1 MSPMPRVLRHVVVLP
16 ALGLVLLAAAPARA
30 QVVADTTAAP
40 AGPGDVVL
48 VPTGPVTYDPVTGEP
63 VSVGGP
69 PITLT
74 VEEAVALAMD
84 RAYAVQLANLDVQ
97 NAVAQVRGAY
107 GQLYPRVEGS
117 ANYTRSVVSA
127 NPFAGSG
134 AGGLFG
140 SLGAIDWLAYNEDA
154 RTDDDPETVPL
165 TLEEF
170 RDRQEAGQTAAGFEP
185 DPNANPFGVDN
196 QFNGA
201 IAITQ
206 TLYSGSA
213 FAAVRGARTL
223 REFSEA
229 GLEARRADAAHDA
242 RRLFYAALLAQ
253 ERVSVLQASVERA
266 GETAGEAALLVAQG
280 VRPALER
287 LQAEVALGNL
297 ESQLHQAAA
306 GAGNARDQL
315 LYAIGLP
322 VGQDVTLRG
331 ALTPPVDP
339 GPFRNVGLVDAVSVA
354 RRERPDLRQAR
365 LGVRLRQVDRNIS
378 RAAYFPTL
386 SAFVNLGYAGTVPD
400 DRTFL
405 TQTGDFTYETGSLGF
420 FDGSYWNPSVAVG
433 LTMQWTLF
441 DGFQRRY
448 TLQQREIAIRQSEV
462 QLAQAEQA
470 ATLEVSAAL
479 REMESAERRVTAAGG
494 TVDQAQ
500 TAYTYAIERLRQ
512 GVGPQLDARTASDQL
527 DQARLNYLQA
537 VYDYLVAQS
546 ALQRATGTIVP
557 RPPAPGAGA
566 GTNP

>member
-1 MSPMPRVLRHVVVLP
+1 MSPMSRVLNAAVAT
-16 ALGLVLLAAAPARA
+16 ALGLFVLVAAPVRA
-30 QVVADTTAAP
+30 QVVDTTAAP
-40 AGPGDVVL
+40 ATPTAGDVVL
-48 VPTGPVTYDPVTGEP
+48 VPTGPVTYDPVTGAP
-63 VSVGGP
+63 FAVGGP
-69 PITLT
+69 PIALT
-74 VEEAVALAMD
+74 VEEAVALAIE
-84 RAYAVQLANLDVQ
+84 RAYAVRLAELDVR
-97 NAVAQVRGAY
+97 NADAQVRGAY
-107 GQLYPRVEGS
+107 GQLYPRVEGT

-170 RDRQEAGQTAAGFEP
+170 RDRQEAGQTAAGFTP

-196 QFNGA
+196 QFNGTLA
-201 IAITQ
+201 ISQ

-229 GLEARRADAAHDA
+229 GLEARRADAAHEA
-242 RRLFYAALLAQ
+242 RRLFYAALFAQ
-253 ERVSVLQASVERA
+253 EQVGVLQASVERA
-266 GETAGEAALLVAQG
+266 RETASEAALLVAQG
-280 VRPALER
+280 VRPALDR

-297 ESQLHQAAA
+297 EAQLAQTAAFA
-306 GAGNARDQL
+306 GTARDQL
-315 LYAIGLP
+315 LFSIGLP

-331 ALTPPVDP
+331 ALAPPADP
-339 GPFRNVGLVDAVSVA
+339 GPFRMVGLVDAVTVA

-365 LGVRLRQVDRNIS
+365 LGVRLREVDRNIS
-378 RAAYFPTL
+378 RAAYLPTV
-386 SAFVNLGYAGTVPD
+386 SAFANLGYSGTVPD

-433 LTMQWTLF
+433 LSLQWTIF

-448 TLQQREIAIRQSEV
+448 AVQQREIAIDQAEV

-470 ATLEVSAAL
+470 ATLEVSVAL
-479 REMESAERRVTAAGG
+479 REMASAEGRVAAAGG
-494 TVDQAQ
+494 TVRQAQ

-512 GVGPQLDARTASDQL
+512 GVGLQLDVRTASDQL

-537 VYDYLVAQS
+537 VHDLLVARS
-546 ALQRATGTIVP
+546 ALERSTGTIVP
-557 RPPAPGAGA
+557 RPLAPGDGA
-566 GTNP
+566 GL